1 VAALSLALVAATAC
15 SGRGDVAS
23 PSAPSTSVASTTTTS
38 STPMTTS
45 STPTTPTTDHS
56 TPTSSASASTT
67 VAARS
72 YDFSAISPIV
82 QQFVDDRG
90 LDGAGLVIVDERD
103 GIVDEEYWGEF
114 SADRISLI
122 ASSSKMLTAGVLMS
136 LADQGLLDVDA
147 PVADAVAWGA
157 GNPEITPVQLLSNS
171 SGLVG
176 LLPDMLYEPYAC
188 QMSAAGT
195 LQECAATIFTTT
207 ADDADVVAPDTEF
220 RYGGAQWQV
229 AAAVAEAASG
239 KSWQQLIDETYVE
252 PCGVDSL
259 AFNNQWTQFG
269 HLAAWYPSEFAG
281 DPGTLVPTLN
291 PNAEGGAY
299 ITAPDY
305 ARLLLMHL
313 RGGRCGDTQ
322 VISRDAIDRMHTDR
336 ITGAYGG
343 LGGTKGYGLGW
354 LVDHE
359 AGRIIDAGAYGSVPW
374 LDLEQGYGAYLVVE
388 SSIADGD
395 ALASMLYEPVAEA
408 IAASR

>member
-1 VAALSLALVAATAC
+1 MRFRSAAAALIVAVLAVTAC
-15 SGRGDVAS
+15 SDSGDLAVSSTPSTSPAATTPAS
-23 PSAPSTSVASTTTTS
+23 PTGSDGTTSSAPSPSTSA
-38 STPMTTS
+38 P
-45 STPTTPTTDHS
+45 
-56 TPTSSASASTT
+56 AT
-67 VAARS
+67 VPLRS
-72 YDFSAISPIV
+72 YDFSAISPVV
-82 QQFVDDRG
+82 QQFVDERG

-103 GIVDEEYWGEF
+103 GIVDEEYWGDF

-122 ASSSKMLTAGVLMS
+122 ASSSKMITAGVLMS

-157 GNPEITPVQLLSNS
+157 GNPQITPVQLLSSS

-195 LQECAATIFTTT
+195 LQDCAASIFTTT
-207 ADDADVVAPDTEF
+207 ADDAEVVAPDTEF

-229 AAAVAEAASG
+229 AAAVAEAVSG
-239 KSWQQLIDETYVE
+239 KSWQQLIDETYVA
-252 PCGVDSL
+252 PCGIDSL

-281 DPGTLVPTLN
+281 DPATLVPTLN

-305 ARLLLMHL
+305 AELLLMHL
-313 RGGRCGDTQ
+313 RGGMCGDTR
-322 VISRDAIDRMHTDR
+322 VISTSAIDRMHTDR
-336 ITGAYGG
+336 ITDAYGG
-343 LGGTKGYGLGW
+343 LGGKGYGLGW
-354 LVDHE
+354 LVERDT
-359 AGRIIDAGAYGSVPW
+359 GRIIDAGAYGSVPW

-395 ALASMLYEPVAEA
+395 DLASLLYEPVAEA
-408 IAASR
+408 IANSR

>member
-1 VAALSLALVAATAC
+1 V
-15 SGRGDVAS
+15 
-23 PSAPSTSVASTTTTS
+23 
-38 STPMTTS
+38 
-45 STPTTPTTDHS
+45 
-56 TPTSSASASTT
+56 
-67 VAARS
+67 
-72 YDFSAISPIV
+72 V
-82 QQFVDDRG
+82 QQFVDEHG

-157 GNPEITPVQLLSNS
+157 GNPQITPVQLLSNS

-195 LQECAATIFTTT
+195 LQDCAASIFTTT
-207 ADDADVVAPDTEF
+207 ADDAAVVAPDTEF

-229 AAAVAEAASG
+229 AAAVAEAVSG
-239 KSWQQLIDETYVE
+239 KSWEQLIDETYVE

-281 DPGTLVPTLN
+281 DPTTLVPTLN

-313 RGGRCGDTQ
+313 RGGMCGDTQ

-336 ITGAYGG
+336 ITDAYGG

-354 LVDHE
+354 LVDHDT
-359 AGRIIDAGAYGSVPW
+359 GRIIDAGAYGSVPW
-374 LDLEQGYGAYLVVE
+374 LDLEHGYGAYLVVE

-395 ALASMLYEPVAEA
+395 ALASLLYDPVAEA
-408 IAASR
+408 IANSR